1 MQISVTGMV
10 WYSNAEDYD
19 RLKAMFTDSDK
30 LADTFDSWIK
40 SAQTGFDKL
49 TGAGHVVIKANI
61 DPDTFPEW
69 CRARGLEMNAHART
83 AFGNECAAEHYRSK
97 MK

>member
-1 MQISVTGMV
+1 
-10 WYSNAEDYD
+10 
-19 RLKAMFTDSDK
+19 MFTDSNK
-30 LADTFDSWIK
+30 LAGTFESWIK

-49 TGAGHVVIKANI
+49 TSAGHVVIKAHI

-69 CRARGLEMNAHART
+69 CRVHGLEMNADARM
-83 AFGNECAAEHYRSK
+83 AFGNECAAEHYRLK